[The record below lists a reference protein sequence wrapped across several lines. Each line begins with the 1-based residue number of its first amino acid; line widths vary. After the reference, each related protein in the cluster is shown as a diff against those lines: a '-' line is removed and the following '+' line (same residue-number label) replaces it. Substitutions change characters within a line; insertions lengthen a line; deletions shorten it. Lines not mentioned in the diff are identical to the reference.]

1 MVDAFNESS
10 DKQDTLS
17 LHKKKNN
24 NKLFIGSSKSE
35 SMDLIDD
42 ISSMFDKHYPA
53 YYKNLE
59 IFFRKV
65 NGNKS

>member
-17 LHKKKNN
+17 LHKK

-42 ISSMFDKHYPA
+42 ISSMFDKHYPS

-59 IFFRKV
+59 IYFRKV
-65 NGNKS
+65 NRNKI